1 MVRGRGRG
9 KSSGRNNPAI
19 RVSMPTI
26 PVPTIV
32 SSQQGGTPTVQT
44 SAQNTTPIISETS
57 PVAPNQSNTIGQGP
71 AQNTTPTISKTP
83 PVAPNQSNSVGHSNT
98 IPEGDSSSNHSR
110 TRIFLT
116 SAGLEPSKTCSS
128 FISKSFRNDVDS
140 NGINWKSVSNDVRDG
155 YFGEFKAKAAV
166 NYRNFISKIKG
177 EGVRPGFVPEH
188 VWKRWMELWRSD
200 DCIKK
205 SEINAKNRRGGH
217 ETAAGTHTVGS
228 ISMGEYRKRHAVE
241 KG

>member
-1 MVRGRGRG
+1 MARGRGRG

-26 PVPTIV
+26 PLPTIV

-71 AQNTTPTISKTP
+71 AQNTTTTISKTP
-83 PVAPNQSNSVGHSNT
+83 PATPNQSNSVGHSNT

-155 YFGEFKAKAAV
+155 YFGEFKV
-166 NYRNFISKIKG
+166 
-177 EGVRPGFVPEH
+177 
-188 VWKRWMELWRSD
+188 
-200 DCIKK
+200 
-205 SEINAKNRRGGH
+205 
-217 ETAAGTHTVGS
+217 
-228 ISMGEYRKRHAVE
+228 
-241 KG
+241 